1 MRVSNRTIWAGP
13 DTHNNR
19 DTESMPPLKEQDIG
33 FIGLGLMGRPMCKN
47 LQLAGANLL
56 IYNRSR
62 VKVDELA
69 KQGMSPASSPQE
81 VAERTDTIVIMVSDT
96 PAVEKVLTAPDG
108 VISGLKPGTLVI
120 DMGTTAVQATRRL
133 AGEVRKRGA
142 EYVDAPV
149 SGGVVGA
156 EAATLSIM
164 AGGLEI
170 AVARAM
176 PLFRALGKNITHVGD
191 VGAGQVAKAAN
202 QVIVGLTIGAVAEA
216 LTLAKRSGV
225 DPAKVRK
232 ALQGGFAASRILEVH
247 GERMIKGTFEPGGKA
262 VTQRKDL
269 FQALE
274 LAQSFGLEL
283 PATALNMA
291 LYDRLIESGGGELD
305 HSALVKVIDA

>member
-1 MRVSNRTIWAGP
+1 MCVN
-13 DTHNNR
+13 
-19 DTESMPPLKEQDIG
+19 LKD
-33 FIGLGLMGRPMCKN
+33 
-47 LQLAGANLL
+47 AGAELV

-62 VKVDELA
+62 SKVDELA
-69 KQGMSPASSPQE
+69 ERGMSPAGTARE
-81 VAERTDTIVIMVSDT
+81 LAGRVGIVIVMVSDT
-96 PAVEKVLTAPDG
+96 PAVSKVLEGDDG
-108 VISGLKPGTLVI
+108 VLAGLNAGALVI
-120 DMGTTAVQATRRL
+120 DMGTTAVPETRKFAEL
-133 AGEVRKRGA
+133 VRARGA
-142 EYVDAPV
+142 DYVDAPV

-156 EAATLSIM
+156 EAGSLAIM
-164 AGGLEI
+164 AGGSEEAI
-170 AVARAM
+170 ASAM
-176 PLFRALGKNITHVGD
+176 PVFRVLGRNITHVGD

-225 DPAKVRK
+225 DPAKVRA

-274 LAQSFGLEL
+274 LAKSLDLEL

-291 LYDRLIESGGGELD
+291 LYERLIDQGGGELD
-305 HSALVKVIDA
+305 HSALVKVIDR